1 MSLFWPLPLPER
13 SACSLTGHLPMEYA
27 LTVIMSRPIK
37 AMKRCPR
44 SIFSTHSRNTL
55 PVLRHDSVLVSLAPI
70 ISHDSFR
77 LVIRLSS
84 AQSTSPRAR
93 AWAHAVSIISLVST
107 FDHGQVRV
115 MILES
120 SLRPHDSVIISRF
133 PPDRVRQLVLTQVC
147 PCNFGHFVSA
157 SGGRTDS
164 TSQNFSGNRES
175 PKFTRKHIRRRSP
188 D

>member
-13 SACSLTGHLPMEYA
+13 SACSLTGHLPMDYA
-27 LTVIMSRPIK
+27 QTMIMSRPIK

-44 SIFSTHSRNTL
+44 LTISTHSSNTL
-55 PVLRHDSVLVSLAPI
+55 SVLRHDSVLVSLAPI

-133 PPDRVRQLVLTQVC
+133 PPFRDCQPVVTRAC

-157 SGGRTDS
+157 SGGRTDT
-164 TSQNFSGNRES
+164 TSQ
-175 PKFTRKHIRRRSP
+175 KFLRKSRISEVYKEPRSSTIV
-188 D
+188 